1 MPTSPMTRYLTLI
14 TEHLQ
19 KLHDEEKESVLKA
32 ARMVAEHIKEDR
44 IVYAYGPGGHS
55 NLGAQE
61 IFFRAGGLM
70 HISAI
75 LDEGTLLSSGALRS
89 MAVERT
95 PGYGSIVI
103 EDYGLREGD
112 LLIIINAYGIN
123 SAVID
128 TALEAKRRGVK
139 TIGVTSVTHARQ
151 TPKDHAARH
160 PSGENL
166 NDLVD
171 VVLDCKIN
179 VGDAV
184 LEFEG
189 LEQRVAAMS
198 TFANAYLLNALV
210 AETIHILA
218 AEGIKP
224 PIWMSGNASGGDEW
238 NQQFIQKFKGR
249 IKKL

>member
-1 MPTSPMTRYLTLI
+1 MSTAVMTQYLHKI
-14 TEHLQ
+14 IYHLEL
-19 KLHDEEKESVLKA
+19 LHQEEQASIAEA
-32 ARMVAEHIKEDR
+32 ARMMAEHIKQDN

-55 NLGAQE
+55 NLGSQE

-75 LDEGTLLSSGALRS
+75 LDEGTLLSGGALRS

-95 PGYGSIVI
+95 PGYAKIVMD
-103 EDYGLREGD
+103 DYGLKQGD

-123 SAVID
+123 SATID
-128 TALEAKRRGVK
+128 SALEAKSRGVK
-139 TIGVTSVTHARQ
+139 TIGVTSVRHALA
-151 TPKDHAARH
+151 TPESHVARH
-160 PSGENL
+160 SSKQNL
-166 NDLVD
+166 HDLVD
-171 VVLDCKIN
+171 IVLDTKID

-184 LEFEG
+184 VEIEG

-210 AETIHILA
+210 SETIELLVKD
-218 AEGIKP
+218 GIQP
-224 PIWMSGNASGGDEW
+224 PIWMSGNASGGDES
-238 NQQFIQKFKGR
+238 NARFIQQFKGR